1 MRWTHPATRG
11 GFVVLLFLGYPWAVV
26 TLQRIVPG
34 PAMMLGV
41 VPVAAT
47 AAIFGSRVGLIA
59 VAVASSVDYL
69 IARSLKVIALELL
82 PWASLLSLCAYLV
95 LVFGIGALRQLLLRV
110 RSANGALAEV
120 NKALAEEARL
130 RSQMAAELQAHTA
143 LYSSLLNSMAEGVGL
158 FDIEDRFVYAN
169 AAAEHLFSTAHGQ
182 LVGQC
187 LRALVDAEG
196 LRALETARGGN
207 SQQECVAYKLTTRS
221 EGMDGRHLLVTETRL
236 NPGPSVTAPILRVMH
251 DVTVRERLEQEQ
263 RELARQVQHA
273 QAVQSLGVLAGG
285 VAHDFNNLL
294 TGVLG
299 HTDLAMMRLGRA
311 SPVEIRHSL
320 CEIRDFAREA
330 AALAKQ
336 MLAYA
341 GKGTVATEV
350 LNVGDVAGEALR
362 LVHSTVAARAFLEQ
376 DISAALPNVRGD
388 RTQLRQ
394 VIVNLLMNAVES
406 LDARR
411 GTVRFTLD
419 SQLLGPDQ
427 LGGFWKPERPQ
438 VGKHVVLTVSDNGE
452 GMSEETLA
460 HIFEPFFSTK
470 VVGRGMG
477 LAATLGII
485 QAHRSSIGVASTPGV
500 GSTFRVLLPPQAEPP
515 SVPITIAA
523 PQNLARGQGLI
534 LLIDDERAVRST
546 ASLMLEELGYQALVA
561 STGREGLER
570 LAVASAAIR
579 LVLLDL
585 TMPEMDGRDTLVEI
599 RRASHTVPVLLIS
612 GYHHGEVDQLLK
624 EPGVVGFLQ
633 KPLQLDQL
641 ARSVREALSDRTTG
655 DVPHPTGSTSAC

>member
-11 GFVVLLFLGYPWAVV
+11 GFVSLLFLVYPWAVV
-26 TLQRIVPG
+26 ALQRIVPG

-47 AAIFGSRVGLIA
+47 AALLGIRAGLIA
-59 VAVASSVDYL
+59 AAVAVCVDNL
-69 IARSLKVIALELL
+69 IARSLEVIALDLL
-82 PWASLLSLCAYLV
+82 PWASLLSLGAYLV
-95 LVFGIGALRQLLLRV
+95 LVLSIGALRRLWLRV
-110 RSANGALAEV
+110 GKTASALAEA
-120 NKALAEEARL
+120 NSALAEEAQL
-130 RSQMAAELQAHTA
+130 RSQMAAELQANAA
-143 LYSSLLNSMAEGVGL
+143 LYSSLLNSMVEGVGL
-158 FDIEDRFVYAN
+158 FDVEDRFVFAN
-169 AAAEHLFSTAHGQ
+169 AAAEHLFSKAPGQ

-187 LRALVDAEG
+187 LRDLVDTEG
-196 LRALETARGGN
+196 VLALSIARREQ
-207 SQQECVAYKLTTRS
+207 SQDSVAYKLATRI
-221 EGMDGRHLLVTETRL
+221 EGAERRHLLVTETL
-236 NPGPSVTAPILRVMH
+236 LGSSAAGTAPVLRVMH

-263 RELARQVQHA
+263 RELAGQVQRA

-299 HTDLAMMRLGRA
+299 HADLAMLRLGRA
-311 SPVEIRHSL
+311 TPEEMRHSL

-341 GKGTVATEV
+341 GKGTLATEV
-350 LNVGDVAGEALR
+350 LSVGDVADEALR
-362 LVHSTVAARAFLEQ
+362 LVHSTVAARATLSLA
-376 DISAALPNVRGD
+376 ISVALPSVRGD

-394 VIVNLLMNAVES
+394 VIVNLLINAVES
-406 LDARR
+406 LGERR
-411 GTVRFTLD
+411 GTLHLTID
-419 SQLLGPDQ
+419 SQHLAPDQ

-438 VGKHVVLTVSDNGE
+438 AGKHLVLTVSDNGQ
-452 GMSEETLA
+452 GISEETLA
-460 HIFEPFFSTK
+460 RIFEPYFSTK

-485 QAHRSSIGVASTPGV
+485 RAHRGSIGVESTQGV
-500 GSTFRVLLPPQAEPP
+500 GSTFRVLLPLASEPA
-515 SVPITIAA
+515 SVPFSIVASQK
-523 PQNLARGQGLI
+523 PARGRGVI

-546 ASLMLEELGYQALVA
+546 ASLILEELGYQALVA

-570 LAVASAAIR
+570 LAFASARVR

-585 TMPEMDGRDTLVEI
+585 TMPEMDGRDTLLEM
-599 RRASHTVPVLLIS
+599 RRAGHAVPVLLIS
-612 GYHHGEVDQLLK
+612 GYHHGEVAPLLR

-641 ARSVREALSDRTTG
+641 ARSVREVLSD
-655 DVPHPTGSTSAC
+655 